1 MLLAL
6 CVAALLCALG
16 VWTVAKAALSIT
28 RRLGAD
34 PMTVLL
40 WFGLA
45 DRPDER
51 PRAPRRQVRER
62 VVDSPA
68 SAAG

>member
-6 CVAALLCALG
+6 CVAALLCTLALWTIAKVALG
-16 VWTVAKAALSIT
+16 VLG
-28 RRLGAD
+28 RLGIE

-45 DRPDER
+45 ERPDER
-51 PRAPRRQVRER
+51 PRSDGRRLRDLVA
-62 VVDSPA
+62 DSP
-68 SAAG
+68 SSTTG